1 MVTQNLAHG
10 QRSLKGLWLFFNRRS
25 PLPRHDPRDGDS
37 PEKWT
42 VEHHVPSFLLLV
54 REVGGF
60 GRTLVTP
67 EWALVARGNHCL
79 TGGLE
84 LSFLSSPMPS
94 IHLPSPSTSRRKV
107 ELLVEQLP
115 MANDSMN
122 HDSVM
127 KPP

>member
-42 VEHHVPSFLLLV
+42 VEHHVLSFLLLV
-54 REVGGF
+54 CEVGGF